1 MPVVAIGVIA
11 AGMGLRYSTEKE
23 NEKMAYWYRPIV
35 NSDLI
40 GEKMT
45 IHLPGFPG
53 GKAEKCSI
61 HYLTLG
67 EGEPLLLVH
76 SLGQSIYTWR
86 HLMPLLAE
94 QYNVIALDLVGSG
107 FSGRPVSMN
116 YSMDEMADTL
126 IEFIDGL
133 HLDHVHAVGASLGGM
148 YLLRAMS
155 RFPERFDKV
164 TVLCPGGV
172 TKQMPRKIRRMGAPF
187 IGPFVRE
194 GYTKKDVKKV
204 LQQCYYDS
212 TVLTKEVL
220 DEYFETLD
228 SYSSRQALMYSI
240 RNFDEE
246 LVWDG
251 LKKTDHPVF
260 VLWGEED
267 RMQPFENLEK
277 VRDALKKGEFFSVR
291 NAGHFFQEEK
301 AELLADMVNK
311 YILYGEDGL

>member
-1 MPVVAIGVIA
+1 MPY
-11 AGMGLRYSTEKE
+11 R
-23 NEKMAYWYRPIV
+23 YRPIV

-40 GEKMT
+40 GEKLT

-53 GKAEKCSI
+53 GKAEKCVI
-61 HYLTLG
+61 HYVTLG

-76 SLGQSIYTWR
+76 SLGQSLYTWR
-86 HLMPLLAE
+86 DLIPLLADK
-94 QYNVIALDLVGSG
+94 YNVIALDLVGFG

-116 YSMDEMADTL
+116 YSMDEMADIL
-126 IEFIDGL
+126 VEFIKAL
-133 HLDHVHAVGASLGGM
+133 KLDHVHAVGASLGGM

-155 RFPERFDKV
+155 RFGEMFDKV
-164 TVLCPGGV
+164 TVLCPGGL
-172 TKQMPRKIRRMGAPF
+172 TKQMPKKLRRMAAPF

-194 GYTKKDVKKV
+194 GYTKKDVKSC

-228 SYSSRQALMYSI
+228 SYSSRQALMYCL

-246 LVWDG
+246 LVWNG
-251 LKKTDHPVF
+251 LKASEHPVF

-267 RMQPFENLEK
+267 RMQPFENIEK
-277 VRDALKKGEFFSVR
+277 AQRALKKGEFFSVR

-301 AELLADMVNK
+301 ADILADMIDK
-311 YILYGEDGL
+311 YILYGGDGV